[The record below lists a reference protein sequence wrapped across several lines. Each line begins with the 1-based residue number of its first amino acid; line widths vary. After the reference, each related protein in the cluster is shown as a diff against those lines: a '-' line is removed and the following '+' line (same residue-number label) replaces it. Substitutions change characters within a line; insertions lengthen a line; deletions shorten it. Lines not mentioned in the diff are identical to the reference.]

1 MKIIP
6 IQHYSILTLFFRIHS
21 TFEKMLFILIF
32 PIIPFLLATET
43 PYDNA
48 LNINE
53 SQVNPDL
60 KSCVFE
66 VTEHF
71 VLHKDDTS
79 ARMPLS
85 SSHIF
90 KSILDHL
97 DYLVKLQPKFTIQTD
112 GQWIAQET
120 FADIFKYSQ
129 LLKVDSMIFGLCN
142 SFLFIKSNNASVC
155 KAGQEI
161 RFSAKACSALVN
173 KMIKFNT
180 WPDDSFEN
188 TLSNVPSGRMYT
200 YIENDNGEISFPNV
214 NSITDHCKAI
224 IDPDFR
230 AALQNIFV
238 SSAVMFQHY
247 E

>member
-1 MKIIP
+1 
-6 IQHYSILTLFFRIHS
+6 
-21 TFEKMLFILIF
+21 MLFILIF

-97 DYLVKLQPKFTIQTD
+97 DYLVK
-112 GQWIAQET
+112 
-120 FADIFKYSQ
+120 
-129 LLKVDSMIFGLCN
+129 
-142 SFLFIKSNNASVC
+142 
-155 KAGQEI
+155 
-161 RFSAKACSALVN
+161 
-173 KMIKFNT
+173 
-180 WPDDSFEN
+180 
-188 TLSNVPSGRMYT
+188 
-200 YIENDNGEISFPNV
+200 
-214 NSITDHCKAI
+214 H
-224 IDPDFR
+224 
-230 AALQNIFV
+230 
-238 SSAVMFQHY
+238 
-247 E
+247 